1 MPRAKIRLASP
12 IKRERPM
19 DRRLGQVVSQS
30 ELISRRGGW
39 KHNGQVVV
47 CALGRFDLLHP
58 GHVRLLEQA
67 RALGD
72 VLVVGIAPGIDS
84 GIDGHASSNAA
95 RPATPPV
102 ERAEILAALACVD
115 CTVVLDGS
123 PDQFLKILAP
133 EILVEG
139 GAPDTPGAT
148 LPSRLHLVAPGCKL
162 VRIPLEPG
170 FSATSLIERIRQAR
184 T

>member
-1 MPRAKIRLASP
+1 
-12 IKRERPM
+12 M

-47 CALGRFDLLHP
+47 CAVGRFDLLHP

-72 VLVVGIAPGIDS
+72 VLVVGINSD
-84 GIDGHASSNAA
+84 ASSNAA
-95 RPATPPV
+95 RPATAPA
-102 ERAEILAALACVD
+102 ERAEILAALKCVD

-123 PDQFLKILAP
+123 TDQFLKILAP

-148 LPSRLHLVAPGCKL
+148 LPSCLHLVAPGCKL

-170 FSATSLIERIRQAR
+170 FSTATLMERIRQAR